1 VVEVRDTSHEIGAS
15 ASSNSSDTPAEPRPF
30 TNISMFRTIEDF
42 VTVFNEEADATRKMF
57 AVMTDESLT
66 QAIHDDHRTVG
77 RLAWHLA
84 QTIPEMLGKT
94 GLKCAGPDEHAPVP
108 TNALAIQEAYDAA
121 AKSVPG
127 AVKAAGWTNAVLEE
141 MRPMYGE
148 DWSVGY
154 TLRAFIMHQAHHRA
168 QMGVLLRQA
177 GIRIPG
183 MYGPTKEDWAKYGAP
198 APEI

>member
-1 VVEVRDTSHEIGAS
+1 
-15 ASSNSSDTPAEPRPF
+15 
-30 TNISMFRTIEDF
+30 MFRTIEDF
-42 VTVFNEEADATRKMF
+42 VTVFNEEADHTRKMF
-57 AVMTDESLT
+57 AVMTDESLK
-66 QAIHDDHRTVG
+66 QAINSDHRTVG

-108 TNALAIQEAYDAA
+108 NNAEAIQEAYDAA

-127 AVKAAGWTNAVLEE
+127 AVKAAGWTNAVLDE

-148 DWSVGY
+148 DWSVGF
-154 TLRAFIMHQAHHRA
+154 TLRAFIMHQVHHRA
-168 QMGVLLRQA
+168 QMSVLLRQA
-177 GIRIPG
+177 GVKIPG
-183 MYGPTKEDWAKYGAP
+183 LYGPTKEDWAIYGAP